1 MKITLYGGHTAEYG
15 DFPYEKGEE
24 FLAAMKRRWE
34 AVFHFQFTSID
45 TAEVMLDP
53 SIISDKTIKEVF
65 LTLNTVVQRAA
76 KEVDWNIWSEI
87 TL

>member
-1 MKITLYGGHTAEYG
+1 MNITIYGQHTAEYG
-15 DFPYEKGEE
+15 DFPYGQGEE

-34 AVFHFQFTSID
+34 AVHYFHFTSID

-53 SIISDKTIKEVF
+53 SMISDKTVKEVF

-76 KEVDWNIWSEI
+76 KEVDWDIWSEI